1 MKDIYSDLLRQYDI
15 LNDEEKNALLVYKSK
30 IFFHINEI
38 TTIENFM
45 QESAYNILNKIKDR
59 NYFLNSFNEYKN
71 IIDKPENLFVKK
83 SIFSQ
88 VNFDNIYKFIESLK
102 LIIANIISASNKVTI
117 DSDIIVYRGIGI
129 DSNKDEKNI
138 AKGNIIST
146 TTNIEVAKRFMFY
159 DLNLNNILY
168 VIKITQGSNVLVIQ
182 YSILINYNN
191 NRLEIKK
198 CNGISQNEI
207 ILFKDNFDFDE
218 IKTKTV
224 KLDNDTLTIKYIK
237 STPIYKDINNLKK

>member
-117 DSDIIVYRGIGI
+117 DSDIIIYRGIGI

-168 VIKITQGSNVLVIQ
+168 VIKITQGSNVLVIP